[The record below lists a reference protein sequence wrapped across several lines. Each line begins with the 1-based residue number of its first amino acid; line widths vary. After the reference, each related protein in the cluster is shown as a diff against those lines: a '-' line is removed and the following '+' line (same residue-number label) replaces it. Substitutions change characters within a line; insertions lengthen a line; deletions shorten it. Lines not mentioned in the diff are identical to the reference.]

1 MASSCRIADRWSST
15 SEHLSQLYAGVNDL
29 DDDYRNNC
37 NGEHR
42 NREDGWRL
50 FVSFW
55 RQRNCVRKHRSRSND
70 LRNHDT
76 RGELLDRGRH
86 QRRWCSRDTKYHAN
100 LGYHLYNKFLVGV
113 LSVVAL
119 SAPVNANEGQ
129 TVIANPQA
137 TSSGQVSNQAVQI
150 NQGGY
155 SKQGFSQGHF
165 CNSSTLTVSPFFL
178 GNDTHPNYVRSQNYG
193 LQLTMS
199 FPLDGGMVEACKAL
213 ARKRLEKER
222 LDYMLI
228 RALKCAELLNLGYM
242 IHPNSPY
249 AVVCSDVVPIAREPK
264 SEPPSSV
271 ISAPV
276 SQPASEQVSEQMQG
290 AS

>member
-50 FVSFW
+50 FVSYW

-76 RGELLDRGRH
+76 GGKLLNRDR
-86 QRRWCSRDTKYHAN
+86 QQKRRCSRDTKHYAN
-100 LGYHLYNKFLVGV
+100 LGYHLYNKFLVGI

-137 TSSGQVSNQAVQI
+137 TSSGQVSNQAVQKI
-150 NQGGY
+150 KVDILN
-155 SKQGFSQGHF
+155 KD
-165 CNSSTLTVSPFFL
+165 FL
-178 GNDTHPNYVRSQNYG
+178 RDIFVIQVR
-193 LQLTMS
+193 
-199 FPLDGGMVEACKAL
+199 
-213 ARKRLEKER
+213 
-222 LDYMLI
+222 
-228 RALKCAELLNLGYM
+228 
-242 IHPNSPY
+242 
-249 AVVCSDVVPIAREPK
+249 
-264 SEPPSSV
+264 
-271 ISAPV
+271 
-276 SQPASEQVSEQMQG
+276 
-290 AS
+290 